1 MSVLSTVVF
10 ADISGSTALYETLGN
25 ERAAE
30 AITQVTQSIG
40 DSMESCG
47 GRVVK
52 KLGDG
57 VLGIFG
63 DASSAVTAMS
73 GMLRQHQ
80 IRLNRWPHPLRMDI
94 RVGVASGEVVDVDGD
109 CYGDAV
115 NVASRLCER
124 AGPAEIWATETAVLL
139 AGAAPVVWYRRL
151 GMMEIRGKADLL
163 MLYQVEWRENE
174 APGSLTMQAA
184 LVSSFAPIDSI
195 LGQIQFSW
203 HGVDRSFAS
212 SDAPVHVG
220 RATEAQLSVN
230 DPRVS
235 RLHARIDW
243 RNSGFVLTDMS
254 SFGTWVRFGDSDTPV
269 RLRRDMCI
277 LHGKG
282 QIALGVSFK
291 EPSAPVI
298 NFHVAGSS
306 VHLG

>member
-10 ADISGSTALYETLGN
+10 ADISGSTSLYETLGN
-25 ERAAE
+25 ERATE
-30 AITQVTQSIG
+30 AVTQVTQWISDSI
-40 DSMESCG
+40 ESHG

-63 DASSAVTAMS
+63 DASSAVTAMTA
-73 GMLRQHQ
+73 MLRQHQ
-80 IRLNRWPHPLRMDI
+80 ARLGRWPQPLRMDI
-94 RVGVASGEVVDVDGD
+94 RVGVASGDVVDVDGD

-139 AGAAPVVWYRRL
+139 AGAAPDVWYRKL
-151 GMMEIRGKADLL
+151 GMMEIRGKTELL

-174 APGSLTMQAA
+174 APDSLTMQAG
-184 LVSSFAPIDSI
+184 LVSSFAPADSI

-203 HGVDRSFAS
+203 HGVDMSFTS

-220 RATEAQLSVN
+220 RATDAELCIN

-254 SFGTWVRFGDSDTPV
+254 SFGTWVRFDGSDSPV
-269 RLRRDMCI
+269 RLRRDACI
-277 LHGKG
+277 LHGTG

-291 EPSAPVI
+291 EPSAPVM
-298 NFHVAGSS
+298 NFHVAGSR

>member
-10 ADISGSTALYETLGN
+10 ADISGSTSLYETLGN
-25 ERAAE
+25 ERATE
-30 AITQVTQSIG
+30 TVTQVTQWIA
-40 DSMESCG
+40 DTIATHG

-57 VLGIFG
+57 VLCVFG
-63 DASSAVTAMS
+63 DAAGAVSATAA
-73 GMLRQHQ
+73 MLRQHQ
-80 IRLNRWPHPLRMDI
+80 ARLGRWPQPLRMDI

-124 AGPAEIWATETAVLL
+124 AGPAEIWATETTVLL
-139 AGAAPVVWYRRL
+139 ASTAPDVWYRKL
-151 GMMEIRGKADLL
+151 GLMEIRGKAEAL
-163 MLYQVEWRENE
+163 MLYHVEWREDE
-174 APGSLTMQAA
+174 APDSLTMQAA
-184 LVSSFAPIDSI
+184 LVSSFAPVDPI

-203 HGVDRSFAS
+203 HGVDMSFTS

-220 RATEAQLSVN
+220 RATHAQLCIN

-254 SFGTWVRFGDSDTPV
+254 SFGTWVRFDGSDAPV
-269 RLRRDMCI
+269 RLRRDACI
-277 LHGKG
+277 LHGTG
-282 QIALGVSFK
+282 QIALGVPFT
-291 EPSAPVI
+291 EPSAPVVS
-298 NFHVAGSS
+298 FHVVGAS